1 MSAAARIGMVVLLA
15 AVLTGCG
22 SDSGSDRSPTDV
34 EIARNNEGVALMG
47 QYRNEEARAIFAEL
61 GADRSDW
68 FQVRVNEAIATL
80 NRQNE
85 GDERRALAM
94 TEAVLVDDP
103 GNPAAAYVAGLMHF
117 YLGDADT
124 ALERFSTV
132 RASRPDDPHV
142 VYFSAQALA
151 QLDRHDEALAL
162 YRTAIER
169 DPYLRSAYYGAA
181 LSLRQLGDAD
191 AARAML
197 SDYQR
202 FADNPRAHL
211 AEFRYTRMGPL
222 AEAQAIGQPGRA
234 ASTEPPSGPL
244 FAEPVRHGPIEAVGR
259 PVSLTTADI
268 DGDGAQ
274 DLLLAAGSS
283 HPTRVWLQR
292 SGGFERDEAHPLA
305 GIDDVDAVAWGVP
318 DVSDELAVYLC
329 RAGENR
335 MLQRSG
341 TDWTPTGDE
350 LLADAG
356 ACADVA
362 ALDADHDGD
371 LDWWLANADGPN
383 ELLSN
388 NLDGSWRRLADEA
401 EPLLAGH
408 ARPSSQLLVT
418 DLDGDGDAD
427 LVTLQAQP
435 PHQVLVNDRL
445 WRYREAEG
453 FEAFKA
459 HPSTAVVAG
468 DLDAGGRN
476 HLFTVDSAGDLL
488 EWRAGSDGAWSSRL
502 LVDDATRDPAHAGL
516 AVQDFDGDGR
526 PDLLLHDGD
535 GFRVFAVAEG
545 EGEAEVQVLTDEAI
559 ALRALVPVL
568 LDPAR
573 GPALVGLVA
582 DGASS
587 VLTSWPAGPGRH
599 GFLALAP
606 SGRSDAADGMRSNP
620 SGIGTEIL
628 LRVGDR
634 WTRVDA
640 YGNHSARGQSL
651 QPIALGL
658 GGADRADFVRLQWTD
673 GVLQTEMALASGE
686 LHAVAEYQ
694 RQLSSCPVLFAYDGV
709 RFEFVSDVLGVG
721 GIGFLIEPGR
731 YAEPRPW
738 EFYRFP
744 DGSMQPDG
752 EVYRLKIAEPMQEIA
767 YIDTARLAFYD
778 LAEGWNLVLNERM
791 ATGAPAVDGRPL
803 FFRDGETLVPEQV
816 RNERG
821 EDVRS
826 ALLEADFEAAPP
838 GPRDPRFLGRLVGDH
853 ELTLE
858 FGRVINPAGT
868 APVLKASGWVEY
880 PYSQTVFAA
889 WQADA
894 DYSPPTLEARNEA
907 GWHVVHEHFG
917 YPAGMPREMALP
929 LDALPPG
936 TTALRLRSN
945 LEIYWDQLSV
955 VYAEDP
961 GEALLAVHR
970 VAPERARLAKTGF
983 ARRDTLAQRRP
994 WYDYQRRSAFWDTEY
1009 PDGYYT
1015 RLGPVDPLVGEADN
1029 ALALIGPGEELDL
1042 AFAAPPPVP
1051 DARRVVVLDI
1061 RGFAKDM
1068 DLYTDT
1074 GGRVG
1079 PLPSTLGLGD
1089 PERREQLHAEF
1100 MTRYKGGF

>member
-1 MSAAARIGMVVLLA
+1 MNGAARLGALVLLA
-15 AVLTGCG
+15 VSLTGCG
-22 SDSGSDRSPTDV
+22 SDPGPTEA
-34 EIARNNEGVALMG
+34 EIARNNQGVALMG
-47 QYRNEEARAIFAEL
+47 QYRNEEARAIFAALAE
-61 GADRSDW
+61 ARSDW

-85 GDERRALAM
+85 GDEQRALAM
-94 TEAVLVDDP
+94 AEAVLADDP
-103 GNPAAAYVAGLMHF
+103 GNPSAAYVAGLMHF
-117 YLGDADT
+117 YLGNAQT
-124 ALERFSTV
+124 ALARFSTV
-132 RASRPDDPHV
+132 RESRPGDPHV
-142 VYFSAQALA
+142 AYFSAQALA
-151 QLDRHDEALAL
+151 QLERHDDALTL
-162 YRTAIER
+162 YRTAIEL

-197 SDYQR
+197 ADYQR

-222 AEAQAIGQPGRA
+222 AEAQAFGRA
-234 ASTEPPSGPL
+234 ERGEPAAPPSGAL
-244 FAEPVRHGPIEAVGR
+244 FAEPVRQGRIDAVGR
-259 PVSLTTADI
+259 PTSLTTADI

-274 DLLLAAGSS
+274 DLLLARGAGEE
-283 HPTRVWLQR
+283 TEVWLQR
-292 SGGFERDEAHPLA
+292 DGRFERAEDHPLA
-305 GIDDVDAVAWGVP
+305 GIGDVDAAAWGVP
-318 DVSDELAVYLC
+318 DVSDDLAVYLC
-329 RAGENR
+329 RAGANR
-335 MLQRSG
+335 MFQRAGEGWREIEGASL
-341 TDWTPTGDE
+341 DD
-350 LLADAG
+350 DG

-401 EPLLAGH
+401 EPLLAGP
-408 ARPSSQLLVT
+408 ARPSSQLLAT

-427 LVTLQAQP
+427 LVTIQAQP

-445 WRYREAEG
+445 WQYNEAPG
-453 FEAFKA
+453 FDAFKS
-459 HPSTAVVAG
+459 HPVTAVVAG
-468 DLDAGGRN
+468 DLDARGRN
-476 HLFTVDSAGDLL
+476 HLFTIDAAGDLL
-488 EWRAGSDGAWSSRL
+488 EWRPGEQGDWSSRV
-502 LVDDATRDPAHAGL
+502 LVEDATRDPAHAGL

-526 PDLLLHDGD
+526 PDLLLHDGA
-535 GFRVFAVAEG
+535 GFRVHAVADG
-545 EGEAEVQVLTDEAI
+545 EVEVLAEEAV

-568 LDPAR
+568 IDPAQ

-582 DGASS
+582 DGSGS
-587 VLTSWPAGPGRH
+587 VLTHWPAGPGRH
-599 GFLALAP
+599 DFLAIAP

-640 YGNHSARGQSL
+640 YGTHSARGQSL

-658 GGADRADFVRLQWTD
+658 GGAERADFVRLQWTD
-673 GVLQTEMALASGE
+673 GVLQTEMALAGGE
-686 LHAVAEYQ
+686 LHAIAEYQ
-694 RQLSSCPVLFAYDGV
+694 RQLSSCPVLFAFDGDG
-709 RFEFVSDVLGVG
+709 FEFVSDVLGVG
-721 GIGFLIEPGR
+721 GIGFLVEPGR

-738 EFYRFP
+738 EFFRFP
-744 DGSMQPDG
+744 DGRMQPDG
-752 EVYRLKIAEPMQEIA
+752 DVYRLKIAEPMQEIA
-767 YIDTARLAFYD
+767 YIDTARLALYD
-778 LAEGWNLVLNERM
+778 LAEGWNLVLDERM
-791 ATGAPAVDGRPL
+791 QTGGPAVSGAPL
-803 FFRDGETLVPEQV
+803 FYREATALAPV
-816 RNERG
+816 RARNDRG
-821 EDVRS
+821 EDVLGS
-826 ALLEADFEAAPP
+826 LAEADFSAAPP
-838 GPRDPRFLGRLVGDH
+838 GPRDPRFLGLLADEHV
-853 ELTLE
+853 LTLE

-868 APVLKASGWVEY
+868 RPVLKAFGWVEY

-889 WQADA
+889 WQAGEGYRA
-894 DYSPPTLEARNEA
+894 PTLEARTGQ
-907 GWHVVHEHFG
+907 GWQVVHEHFG

-955 VYAEDP
+955 VYAETP
-961 GEALLAVHR
+961 GEALIAAHR
-970 VAPERARLAKTGF
+970 VAPQRARLAKTGF

-1015 RLGPVDPLVGEADN
+1015 RLGPVDPLVEEADD

-1042 AFAAPPPVP
+1042 AFAAPPPVAG
-1051 DARRVVVLDI
+1051 ARRVVVLDI

-1079 PLPSTLGLGD
+1079 PLPSTPGLGD
-1089 PERREQLHAEF
+1089 PDRRERLHTEF

>member
-1 MSAAARIGMVVLLA
+1 MTRRIVHAFALLLLA
-15 AVLTGCG
+15 AALAGCG
-22 SDSGSDRSPTDV
+22 GDHGPTDA
-34 EIARNNEGVALMG
+34 EIVRNNEGVALMG

-61 GADRSDW
+61 TAARPDW
-68 FQVRVNEAIATL
+68 HEVRVNEAIATL

-94 TEAVLVDDP
+94 AEAVLADDP
-103 GNPAAAYVAGLMHF
+103 GNPSAAYVAGLMHF
-117 YLGDADT
+117 YLGDAET
-124 ALERFSTV
+124 ALARFSTV
-132 RASRPDDPHV
+132 RETRPDDPHV
-142 VYFSAQALA
+142 AYFAAQALA
-151 QLDRHDEALAL
+151 QLGRHDDALAL
-162 YRTAIER
+162 YRAAIDL

-191 AARAML
+191 AARVML
-197 SDYQR
+197 ADYQR

-222 AEAQAIGQPGRA
+222 AEARAVGRSERA
-234 ASTEPPSGPL
+234 RPDDAPTGPL
-244 FAEPVRHGPIEAVGR
+244 FAEPLRHGRIDAVGR
-259 PVSLTTADI
+259 PASLTTADI

-274 DLLLAAGSS
+274 DLLLAAGSGAG
-283 HPTRVWLQR
+283 TEVWLQR
-292 SGGFERDEAHPLA
+292 DGAFERVEDHPLA
-305 GIDDVDAVAWGVP
+305 GIADVDAVAWGVP
-318 DVSDELAVYLC
+318 DVSDDLAVYLC

-341 TDWTPTGDE
+341 TNWTPAAEDV
-350 LLADAG
+350 LDDSG

-388 NLDGSWRRLADEA
+388 NLDGSWRRLADDA
-401 EPLLAGH
+401 EPLLAGP
-408 ARPSSQLLVT
+408 ARPSSQVLAT

-445 WRYREAEG
+445 WQYREAEG
-453 FEAFKA
+453 FDAFRS
-459 HPSTAVVAG
+459 HPVTAVVAG
-468 DLDAGGRN
+468 DLDARGRN
-476 HLFTVDSAGDLL
+476 HLFTIDAAGDLL
-488 EWRAGSDGAWSSRL
+488 EWQP
-502 LVDDATRDPAHAGL
+502 DDAGDWSPRMLVEDASRDPAHAGL

-535 GFRVFAVAEG
+535 GFRIHAVADG
-545 EGEAEVQVLTDEAI
+545 EVEVLAEEAV

-568 LDPAR
+568 IDPAR

-582 DGASS
+582 DGSAG
-587 VLTSWPAGPGRH
+587 VLTQWPAGPGRH
-599 GFLALAP
+599 GFLAIAP

-620 SGIGTEIL
+620 SGIGTELL

-651 QPIALGL
+651 QPIAIGL
-658 GGADRADFVRLQWTD
+658 GGAARADFVRLQWTD
-673 GVLQTEMALASGE
+673 GVLQTEMALAGGE
-686 LHAVAEYQ
+686 VHAIAEYQ
-694 RQLSSCPVLFAYDGV
+694 RQLSSCPVLFAFDGDG
-709 RFEFVSDVLGVG
+709 FEFVSDVLGVG
-721 GIGFLIEPGR
+721 GIGFLFEPGR

-738 EFYRFP
+738 EFFRFP
-744 DGSMQPDG
+744 DGTMQPDG
-752 EVYRLKIAEPMQEIA
+752 DVYRLKIAEPMQEIA
-767 YIDTARLAFYD
+767 YIDTARLNLYD
-778 LAEGWNLVLNERM
+778 LAAGWNLVLDERM
-791 ATGAPAVDGRPL
+791 QTGEPTVSGAPLFYRDDAVLAP
-803 FFRDGETLVPEQV
+803 V
-816 RNERG
+816 RAHNDRG
-821 EDVRS
+821 ENVLAS
-826 ALLEADFEAAPP
+826 LSSADFDAAPP
-838 GPRDPRFLGRLVGDH
+838 GPRDPRFLGLLADEHV
-853 ELTLE
+853 LTLE

-868 APVLKASGWVEY
+868 RPVLKAFGWVEY

-889 WQADA
+889 WQAGEA
-894 DYSPPTLEARNEA
+894 YRAPTLEARTER
-907 GWHVVHEHFG
+907 GWQVVHAHFG

-945 LEIYWDQLSV
+945 LEIYWDQLGV
-955 VYAEDP
+955 IYAEYP
-961 GEALLAVHR
+961 GDALLAVHR
-970 VAPERARLAKTGF
+970 VASERARLAKTGF
-983 ARRDTLAQRRP
+983 ARRTTLAQRRP

-1009 PDGYYT
+1009 PEGYYT
-1015 RLGPVDPLVGEADN
+1015 RLGPVDPLVEAADD

-1042 AFAAPPPVP
+1042 AFAAPPPAAG
-1051 DARRVVVLDI
+1051 ARRVVVLDI

-1079 PLPSTLGLGD
+1079 PLPSTPGVGD
-1089 PERREQLHAEF
+1089 PEQRERLHAEF